1 VSDTP
6 NATDLY
12 GKTKRLGEISYG
24 QSLTIRSSIVGSQIT
39 GTEGLFQW
47 AISQR
52 RQTIPGYTHAMYSG
66 ITTMTMAKIVLMII
80 DNFPELRGIQ
90 QIASQPID
98 KYELLVKLNSQ
109 LGLNLSIEPDEHV
122 VIDRT
127 LDGTSFSQLTGIHI
141 PSWDDMLDEYAAD
154 QNFYNFN

>member
-1 VSDTP
+1 
-6 NATDLY
+6 
-12 GKTKRLGEISYG
+12 
-24 QSLTIRSSIVGSQIT
+24 
-39 GTEGLFQW
+39 
-47 AISQR
+47 
-52 RQTIPGYTHAMYSG
+52 
-66 ITTMTMAKIVLMII
+66 MAKIVLMII